1 MLRLCHSKK
10 CMDRAFRQGHLTIDF
25 PTPPFDSA
33 LATLTRSLRVFW
45 ATLPFLA
52 TVTLVVYLP
61 GKLAT
66 QLICEIA
73 GIPFEGVASYFVIE
87 ASSLVLG
94 CLVVPA
100 AIFGVVAWLRTG
112 RTAPLGES
120 FRWGRRQFGRT
131 LANQLAVE
139 MTVALWGTLL
149 IVPGVMAMV
158 RLAFTDTLIAVEG
171 DEATQPLDGSRQLTQ
186 GRRWRIFGVLLPIA
200 VLAMIADFLLL
211 ERIQAGTHSRVAF
224 ALADSFL
231 GIPEQLTT
239 VATLLMYLG
248 TVQPRVTIQQR
259 VTKLKP

>member
-1 MLRLCHSKK
+1 
-10 CMDRAFRQGHLTIDF
+10 MDRAFRQGHLSIDF

-33 LATLTRSLRVFW
+33 LSTLAQSFKVFW

-52 TVTLVVYLP
+52 SVTLAVYLP

-87 ASSLVLG
+87 ASSVVLS

-100 AIFGVVAWLRTG
+100 AIFGLVAWLRTG
-112 RTAPLGES
+112 RTAQIGES

-139 MTVALWGTLL
+139 MTVALWGLLL
-149 IVPGVMAMV
+149 IVPGIMAMV

-171 DEATQPLDGSRQLTQ
+171 DEVTQPLNHSRQLTQ
-186 GRRWRIFGVLLPIA
+186 GRRWRIFGVMLPVALLGM
-200 VLAMIADFLLL
+200 VADFVVL

-248 TVQPRVTIQQR
+248 TVQPRVAIQQR